1 MRPLLQFLHRQA
13 EHVMVALMA
22 AMFAAFI
29 VQIGTRYVFNAP
41 VDWAFE
47 VILDT
52 WLWAV
57 FWGSAF
63 LLQDKDYVKFDVIYN
78 MGKEQTRR
86 VYALVSA
93 LGLAIAFLVSMPAT
107 WDFISFKAIRSS
119 DMLGIRLDI
128 LFSVYMIFLVA
139 ITVHYLL
146 RSWRLVRGDSLAT
159 LEKEESL

>member
-63 LLQDKDYVKFDVIYN
+63 LLQDKDHVKFDVIYN

>member
-13 EHVMVALMA
+13 EHVMVALMT
-22 AMFAAFI
+22 AMFTAFI
-29 VQIGTRYVFNAP
+29 VQIGTRYLFNAP

-57 FWGSAF
+57 FWGAAF
-63 LLQDKDYVKFDVIYN
+63 LLQDKDHVKFDVIYN
-78 MGKEQTRR
+78 MGAEKTRR
-86 VYALVSA
+86 IYALVSA
-93 LGLAIAFLVSMPAT
+93 VGLAVAFLVSMPAT
-107 WDFISFKAIRSS
+107 WSFISFKAIRSS

-139 ITVHYLL
+139 ITAHYLL
-146 RSWRLVRGDSLAT
+146 RALRLARGDSLAT